1 MAMFPACDTGH
12 LAMSTTKTPTV
23 QESARVH
30 GFQPV
35 ATASTANI
43 KSAQVGVTTSET
55 QRTYAAEDVFEL
67 EMSTRILSLTEANDW
82 LAVIAE
88 AEGVD
93 SPLVFKSTMSK
104 NYDALALPADW
115 CIAVRKS
122 KTTQLLLLHEM
133 AHLLCVN
140 KNHGPEFRNELVR
153 LVRRHISF
161 PHAAAL
167 HKTYTHNK
175 LIMNPFSTISNN

>member
-43 KSAQVGVTTSET
+43 KSGQVGVTTSET
-55 QRTYAAEDVFEL
+55 QRTYAAEDAFEL
-67 EMSTRILSLTEANDW
+67 EMPTRVLSLNEANDW
-82 LAVIAE
+82 LAIIAE

-93 SPLVFKSTMSK
+93 SPLVFKSKMSK
-104 NYDALALPADW
+104 NYLALALPAEW

-122 KTTQLLLLHEM
+122 KVTQLLLLHEM
-133 AHLLCVN
+133 AHLLCAN
-140 KNHGPEFRNELVR
+140 KNHGTEFRTELVR
-153 LVRRHISF
+153 LVRSYISF

-167 HKTYTHNK
+167 YNLFGRKS
-175 LIMNPFSTISNN
+175 LSVQMG